1 MTRLHWPHGKT
12 SLGSLRVYVFVWTY
26 VNNLLY
32 IKFALHAYHAHADTL
47 AVVPAL
53 LPPYK
58 VVHSVVVKYLDN
70 KGKAVIAWLEPANSY
85 FEEKTAH
92 ILSFWCC
99 FFPMIAPL
107 RIRIP
112 ENKCLVQLSIQN

>member
-70 KGKAVIAWLEPANSY
+70 KGKAVIAWLEPANNY
-85 FEEKTAH
+85 FEEKQLTFYPFGAV
-92 ILSFWCC
+92 SF
-99 FFPMIAPL
+99 P
-107 RIRIP
+107 
-112 ENKCLVQLSIQN
+112 